1 MPKISIIIPIYN
13 AEQYITSCINGILN
27 QTFSDFE
34 LILVDDGSKDSSGEI
49 CDEFAKSDDRI
60 RVIHKKNGGAADA
73 RNCGIDIAVGEWI
86 MFFDSDD
93 CFEPNI
99 VQKLYE
105 TVQAENADM
114 AVCSIDLFNEDC
126 FEDKYIPDHFIATPG
141 IFSGAE
147 ILSNGHIP
155 TVFVSPCCK
164 IFKKSLFEN
173 LRYKTGRICEDEMI
187 VHHILYRCKKI
198 VVINDILYH
207 YRQLVNSVSHTVSPK
222 KLDTVY
228 AFYDR
233 FLFYKKMG
241 IANSDIV
248 LKDYFW
254 NLDNYY
260 FKVKENDESTPR
272 FKECRKNTRKLIF
285 YYLRIEDVSVKEK
298 LLKLLFCISPSMYK
312 SITNK

>member
-1 MPKISIIIPIYN
+1 
-13 AEQYITSCINGILN
+13 
-27 QTFSDFE
+27 
-34 LILVDDGSKDSSGEI
+34 
-49 CDEFAKSDDRI
+49 
-60 RVIHKKNGGAADA
+60 
-73 RNCGIDIAVGEWI
+73 

-141 IFSGAE
+141 RFSGEE

-155 TVFVSPCCK
+155 TVYVTPCCK
-164 IFKKSLFEN
+164 IYKKSLFDN
-173 LRYKTGRICEDEMI
+173 LHFKTGRICEDEMI
-187 VHHILYRCKKI
+187 VHHILYKCKKI
-198 VVINDILYH
+198 VLINDILYH
-207 YRQLVNSVSHTVSPK
+207 YRQLINSVSHTVSPK

-285 YYLRIEDVSVKEK
+285 YYLRIKDVSVKEK
-298 LLKLLFCISPSMYK
+298 LLKLLFCISPSLYK